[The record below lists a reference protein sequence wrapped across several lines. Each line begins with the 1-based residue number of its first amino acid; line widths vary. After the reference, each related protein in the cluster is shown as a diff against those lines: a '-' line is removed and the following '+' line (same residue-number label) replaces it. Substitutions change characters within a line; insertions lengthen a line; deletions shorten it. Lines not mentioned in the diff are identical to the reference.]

1 MNCWLTSRDL
11 RAMANILLFEKNQER
26 IPHLVFLLKLAHLN
40 CTVAKTVEE
49 VLNWINASQMMV
61 IRFDL
66 LLLNSLEETGLNNML
81 LTELCNTASVPIV
94 CVTREESSH
103 SIFST
108 HRVVTCHPE
117 ELLDCVKR
125 QLAYV
130 HSSTA

>member
-1 MNCWLTSRDL
+1 
-11 RAMANILLFEKNQER
+11 MANILLFEKNQER
-26 IPHLVFLLKLAHLN
+26 IPHLVFLMKLAHLS

-66 LLLNSLEETGLNNML
+66 LLLNSLEETGLNSML
-81 LTELCNTASVPIV
+81 LTELCNTVSVPIV
-94 CVTREESSH
+94 CVMREESSL

-117 ELLDCVKR
+117 ELLDCVER
-125 QLAYV
+125 QLAQV
-130 HSSTA
+130 KNKAKN